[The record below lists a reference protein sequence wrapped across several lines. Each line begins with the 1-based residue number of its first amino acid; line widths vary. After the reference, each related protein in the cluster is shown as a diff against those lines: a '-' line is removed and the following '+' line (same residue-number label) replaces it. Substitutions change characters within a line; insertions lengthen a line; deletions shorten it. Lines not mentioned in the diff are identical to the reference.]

1 MTRASGE
8 HGKPTEQA
16 EEPQQTQPDS
26 DDNSVPWHSA
36 NFQIIL
42 ASTMMGI
49 MGVSLVSPILP
60 QMKGVFG
67 VSDAAVGLVVP
78 AFTFPGILLSP
89 FAGIAADRY
98 GRRAT
103 LVPLLILFG
112 IGGTA
117 VAFAT
122 SFTQVLLFRAVQGV
136 GGSALIMLAITLIGD
151 YYEDEQRSAA
161 IGLNGGAIGSSGAI
175 FPLVGGALA
184 ALGWYV
190 PFYFYAIAVGIG
202 LYALY
207 SLDEPSVEEQGSTR
221 EYFSQML
228 SALSY
233 PRSIVFNALVF
244 ATYFVFYGGLLT
256 AVPLLLGSEYGLASG
271 EIGLLIA
278 VMSVASASTN
288 AQYGRISEMAGANS
302 LIAIGGILC
311 GGALLGL
318 SAGSHVVLVG
328 LALFVFGVGFGLVQP
343 SLDNVIVSFV
353 PSNMRA
359 GMMSVRTSTLRLGQT
374 AGPVV
379 FTLVASG
386 DLGVSVGYTDLFS
399 GIGAVACVSGL
410 LALLTLHYRGTG
422 AAQ

>member
-1 MTRASGE
+1 MTRSTGE
-8 HGKPTEQA
+8 HEVTEEQSA
-16 EEPQQTQPDS
+16 EPRQTHPDG
-26 DDNSVPWHSA
+26 DDSSVPWHSA

-60 QMKGVFG
+60 QMKGFFG

-89 FAGIAADRY
+89 LAGIAADRY

-122 SFTQVLLFRAVQGV
+122 SFTQVLLFRAVQGI

-184 ALGWYV
+184 VMGWYV
-190 PFYFYAIAVGIG
+190 PFYFYAIAIGIG

-207 SLDEPSVEEQGSTR
+207 SLDEPSLTEQGSTR

-228 SALSY
+228 TALSY

-256 AVPLLLGSEYGLASG
+256 AVPLLLGSEYGLTSG

-278 VMSVASASTN
+278 VLSVASAAAN
-288 AQYGRISEMAGANS
+288 AQYGRLSNMASANS
-302 LIAIGGILC
+302 LIAVGGILC

-318 SAGSHVVLVG
+318 SVDPHVVFVG

-386 DLGVSVGYTDLFS
+386 DLGVSVAYTDLFS
-399 GIGAVACVSGL
+399 GIGAAACLSGL
-410 LALLTLHYRGTG
+410 LALLALGFRE
-422 AAQ
+422 